1 MSSTMPSRPEPD
13 TDPEPDEH
21 PRSATRHSADHHTG
35 ALLGSDPLLGRVV
48 ARLRALTGADAGW
61 VVRVDEAAGSWA
73 VEAGDGPGLP
83 PADVVAEVVAT
94 RQSAVV
100 PAGPGGRSVLAV
112 PVRRGPRL
120 VGVCVVA
127 AAAPRRTYTAAD
139 RGLAE
144 LVADYAALALA
155 DHGALAGR
163 GLMEGLRQELAWTE
177 GTGVRADLVAVGQP
191 ALDGRVADE
200 VFRVV
205 QEALANVVAHA
216 RARRVQ
222 VGVVPGP
229 GTLTVL
235 VEDDGRGFDVAAHGG
250 LHEAASGTR
259 RGLAAMTARAR
270 RLDGELEIESAPGD
284 GTVLRL
290 TVPCGAEPASPGR
303 TRPSV
308 LVAAARPVVR
318 AGVVRLLQLGAPD
331 LGMVSEVDG
340 SEDLAATCRLL
351 DPDVLVVEPDVLS
364 PDGDLAVALGRVAD
378 LPAPPAVVLLA
389 SSCPDHRLRT
399 AVAAGVKG
407 CVGPDDGG
415 RLAAVVTAA
424 GRGET
429 SFAPDQLGVLAA
441 APERHRGVTAREQE
455 VRGLVAQ
462 GFTDRQIA
470 SALSISAK
478 TVEKHVGSL
487 LRKTGARNRT
497 MLVHLGGR

>member
-1 MSSTMPSRPEPD
+1 MSSTMPTPIPVGPSP
-13 TDPEPDEH
+13 
-21 PRSATRHSADHHTG
+21 
-35 ALLGSDPLLGRVV
+35 GSDASVDHDAPAGADSLLGRVV
-48 ARLRALTGADAGW
+48 ARLRDLTAADAGW
-61 VVRVDEAAGSWA
+61 VVRVDEAAGSW
-73 VEAGDGPGLP
+73 VVDAGDGPGLP
-83 PADVVAEVVAT
+83 PGDVVAEVVAT
-94 RQSAVV
+94 RRAAVV
-100 PAGPGGRSVLAV
+100 PAGPGGRTALAV

-127 AAAPRRTYTAAD
+127 AEAPRRSFSAAD

-155 DHGALAGR
+155 DHGSLAGR
-163 GLMEGLRQELAWTE
+163 GLMEALRHELAWTE
-177 GTGVRADLVAVGQP
+177 GAGVRADLVAVGQP
-191 ALDGRVADE
+191 ALHGPVAAE

-205 QEALANVVAHA
+205 QEALANDVPHA
-216 RARRVQ
+216 GARQVQ

-229 GTLTVL
+229 GTLPVL
-235 VEDDGRGFDVAAHGG
+235 VEDDGRGFDVPPHGG
-250 LHEAASGTR
+250 LHEAASGSR
-259 RGLAAMTARAR
+259 QGLAAMTARAR
-270 RLDGELEIESAPGD
+270 RLDGELEIESALGR

-290 TVPCGAEPASPGR
+290 TVPCGAEPTTPGR

-308 LVAAARPVVR
+308 LVAAGRPVVR
-318 AGVVRLLQLGAPD
+318 AGVVRLLQLGAPG

-340 SEDLAATCRLL
+340 PEDLAASCRLL
-351 DPDVLVVEPDVLS
+351 DPDVLVVEPDVLA
-364 PDGDLAVALGRVAD
+364 PDGDLAGALGRVAD

-389 SSCPDHRLRT
+389 DACPGDRLRT

-407 CVGPDDGG
+407 CVDPDDGE
-415 RLAAVVTAA
+415 RLASVVAAA

-429 SFAPDQLGVLAA
+429 SFAPDQLGVLAS
-441 APERHRGVTAREQE
+441 APARHRGVTAREQE

>member
-1 MSSTMPSRPEPD
+1 VGSTSPGPVGGPPGRAAP
-13 TDPEPDEH
+13 
-21 PRSATRHSADHHTG
+21 AD
-35 ALLGSDPLLGRVV
+35 AESLLGRVV
-48 ARLRALTGADAGW
+48 TRLRALTGADAGW
-61 VVRVDEAAGSWA
+61 VVRVDEAAGTWA

-83 PADVVAEVVAT
+83 PADVVAEVVGT
-94 RQSAVV
+94 RDAAVV
-100 PAGPGGRSVLAV
+100 SAGPGGRSVLAV

-120 VGVCVVA
+120 VGVCLVA
-127 AAAPRRTYTAAD
+127 AQAPRRGFSAAD

-155 DHGALAGR
+155 DHGSLAGR
-163 GLMEGLRQELAWTE
+163 GLLEGLRQELAWT
-177 GTGVRADLVAVGQP
+177 GGAGVRADLVAVGQP
-191 ALDGRVADE
+191 VLTGPVADE

-205 QEALANVVAHA
+205 QEALANVVTHA
-216 RARRVQ
+216 GARRVQ

-229 GTLTVL
+229 GTLSVL

-259 RGLAAMTARAR
+259 RGLAAMRTRAR
-270 RLDGELEIESAPGD
+270 RLDGELEIESAPGC
-284 GTVLRL
+284 GTALRL
-290 TVPCGAEPASPGR
+290 TVPCGAGPATAGR
-303 TRPSV
+303 PRPSV

-318 AGVVRLLQLGAPD
+318 AGVVRLLQLGAPE

-340 SEDLAATCRLL
+340 PQDLAASCRLL
-351 DPDVLVVEPDVLS
+351 DPAVLVVEPDVLA
-364 PDGDLAVALGRVAD
+364 PDGDLAGALRRVAH

-389 SSCPDHRLRT
+389 TSCPDDRLRT

-407 CVGPDDGG
+407 CVGPDSGE
-415 RLAAVVTAA
+415 RLASVVTAA

-429 SFAPDQLGVLAA
+429 SFAPEQLGALAA
-441 APERHRGVTAREQE
+441 VPHRPRGVTAREQE

-462 GFTDRQIA
+462 GLTDRQIA
-470 SALSISAK
+470 TALRISAK

-497 MLVHLGGR
+497 MLVALAM

>member
-1 MSSTMPSRPEPD
+1 MSSTSPTTVEGPPGY
-13 TDPEPDEH
+13 
-21 PRSATRHSADHHTG
+21 G
-35 ALLGSDPLLGRVV
+35 APPGAESLLGRVV

-61 VVRVDEAAGSWA
+61 VVRVDEAAGTWA
-73 VEAGDGPGLP
+73 VDTGDGPGLP

-94 RQSAVV
+94 RHATVV

-127 AAAPRRTYTAAD
+127 AQAPRRIFAAAD

-155 DHGALAGR
+155 DHGSLAGR
-163 GLMEGLRQELAWTE
+163 GLLEGLRQELAWTE
-177 GTGVRADLVAVGQP
+177 GAGVRADLVAVGQP
-191 ALDGRVADE
+191 ALAGPVADE

-205 QEALANVVAHA
+205 QEALANVVTHA
-216 RARRVQ
+216 AARHVQ

-235 VEDDGRGFDVAAHGG
+235 VEDDGAGFDVAAHGG
-250 LHEAASGTR
+250 LHEATSGTP

-270 RLDGELEIESAPGD
+270 RLDGALEIESAPGR

-290 TVPCGAEPASPGR
+290 TVPCGAAPATPGR

-318 AGVVRLLQLGAPD
+318 AGVVRLLQLGAPE

-340 SEDLAATCRLL
+340 PEDLAASCRLL
-351 DPDVLVVEPDVLS
+351 DPDVLVVEPDVLA
-364 PDGDLAVALGRVAD
+364 PDGDLAGALGRVAG

-389 SSCPDHRLRT
+389 GTCPDDRLRT
-399 AVAAGVKG
+399 AVAGGVKG
-407 CVGPDDGG
+407 CVGPDAGG
-415 RLAAVVTAA
+415 RLASVVTAA

-429 SFAPDQLGVLAA
+429 SFAPDQLGALAA
-441 APERHRGVTAREQE
+441 VPARHRGVTARERE

-462 GFTDRQIA
+462 GLTDRQIA
-470 SALSISAK
+470 TALRISAK

-497 MLVHLGGR
+497 MLVALGGR

>member
-1 MSSTMPSRPEPD
+1 VSSTMSSRPDTGAD
-13 TDPEPDEH
+13 TDPGLAGLPG
-21 PRSATRHSADHHTG
+21 T
-35 ALLGSDPLLGRVV
+35 DPLLVRIV
-48 ARLRALTGADAGW
+48 ARLRTLTTADAGW
-61 VVRVDEAAGSWA
+61 VVRVDEAAGTWT
-73 VEAGDGPGLP
+73 VDAGDGPGLP
-83 PADVVAEVVAT
+83 PGGVVAEVVTT
-94 RQSAVV
+94 RRAAVV
-100 PAGPGGRSVLAV
+100 PAGPGGRAVLAV

-127 AAAPRRTYTAAD
+127 AGAPRRGFTAAD

-155 DHGALAGR
+155 DHGSLAGR
-163 GLMEGLRQELAWTE
+163 GLMEALRQELTWTE
-177 GTGVRADLVAVGQP
+177 GAGVRADLVAVGQP
-191 ALDGRVADE
+191 ALAGPVADE

-216 RARRVQ
+216 RAHRVQ

-235 VEDDGRGFDVAAHGG
+235 VEDDGRGFDVATHSG
-250 LHEAASGTR
+250 LREAASGTR

-270 RLDGELEIESAPGD
+270 RLDGELEIESSRGR

-290 TVPCGAEPASPGR
+290 TVPCGAQPAAPRR

-340 SEDLAATCRLL
+340 PEDLAATCRLL
-351 DPDVLVVEPDVLS
+351 DPDVLVVEPDVLA
-364 PDGDLAVALGRVAD
+364 PDGDLAGALGRVAG
-378 LPAPPAVVLLA
+378 LPVPPAVVLLA
-389 SSCPDHRLRT
+389 SACPDQRLRT

-415 RLAAVVTAA
+415 RLASVVAAA

-429 SFAPDQLGVLAA
+429 SFAPEQLGVLATT
-441 APERHRGVTAREQE
+441 PERHRGVTAREQE

-462 GFTDRQIA
+462 GLTDRQIA

-497 MLVHLGGR
+497 MLVHLGGH